1 MYRHLTIVA
10 AVLAALAGCGQNSI
24 TEGEAEEGWRVV
36 SGPLNAGQERIQKR
50 TEELGAEI
58 AFRDE
63 PVTATSNC
71 GDSGDVR
78 FELEVSI
85 EGDGASPSDP
95 AVNFTSALRSCEA
108 LDSTVLGGLDIEP
121 PDSFGRPSGGGG
133 GGGSRDAGT
142 GDADA
147 GGRSSNAVGYEGELF
162 FSGDVDGTCEVDM
175 VVNPSESGQPTYS
188 GTWCGHDADDVVG
201 FSLGR

>member
-1 MYRHLTIVA
+1 MYRYLTIFA
-10 AVLAALAGCGQNSI
+10 AVLVALAGCGQNSI
-24 TEGEAEEGWRVV
+24 TEGEAEEGWRLV
-36 SGPLNAGQERIQKR
+36 SGPLNAGQEKIQKR

-58 AFRDE
+58 AFREE
-63 PVTATSNC
+63 PVTATAKC
-71 GDSGDVR
+71 GSSGDVR

-95 AVNFTSALRSCEA
+95 AVDFRSSLQRCEA

-121 PDSFGRPSGGGG
+121 PNSFGRPLGGG

-147 GGRSSNAVGYEGELF
+147 GGRSSNAVEYEGELY

-175 VVNPSESGQPTYS
+175 VVVPSESGQPTYS